1 MRKIDIW
8 TVIMAVIV
16 LLILAVLPA
25 QASVGAQVT
34 RRGDAILTVPT
45 SRQLVRLAVTS

>member
-16 LLILAVLPA
+16 LLILAALLMG
-25 QASVGAQVT
+25 QRVG
-34 RRGDAILTVPT
+34 
-45 SRQLVRLAVTS
+45 